1 MYGIEKTTH
10 TPDNFFAGDFPIVTD
25 FGKIRSGA
33 TIRARAPIVQGANG
47 IEEAATAT
55 VGNVIG
61 ITADVPSGG
70 EVVYYLTG
78 EFFTQALTLPNGVT
92 AENLKPALRKVGIF
106 LKEMNKNV

>member
-1 MYGIEKTTH
+1 MFDINRATH

-33 TIRARAPIVQGANG
+33 TIRARTPIVQGANG
-47 IEEAATAT
+47 IEEAAAAT
-55 VGNVIG
+55 VANVIG
-61 ITADVPSGG
+61 ITAAEPSGD

-92 AENLKPALRKVGIF
+92 AEALKPALRRLSIF
-106 LKEMNKNV
+106 LKEVNI